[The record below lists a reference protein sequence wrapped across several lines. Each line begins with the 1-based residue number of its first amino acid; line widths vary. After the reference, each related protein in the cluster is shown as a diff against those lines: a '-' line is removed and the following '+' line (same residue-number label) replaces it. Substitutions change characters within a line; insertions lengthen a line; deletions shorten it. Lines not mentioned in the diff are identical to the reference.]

1 MTPEFPESSDQPER
15 RSEAPEARSPQSGV
29 GGDAQ
34 ADTRNGMYALPTD
47 GPVVGYTVATVARR
61 LGIASATLRTWAR
74 RYGLTASMK
83 TAGAHRRYT
92 DTDIAML
99 VRVQQL
105 VAHGI
110 PLAAAAASAI
120 SEAEGGQIPQ
130 SQSGVPAPPIRDAAP
145 ALNSSGG
152 GVIIPIGDSSPAA
165 RGLARAASSL
175 DSSECAR
182 IITSYLEQRGVIP
195 TWDELIRPV
204 LAGIGER
211 WQRTG
216 AGIEVEHALSHSII
230 AVLAR
235 SGQDLT
241 HPVNGRPVILACAAE
256 EQHSLPLYAI
266 YAALAERRIAAR
278 VLGART
284 PAESLGRAIER
295 TGPAAVVVWS
305 QFDATASTEYL
316 QALPRTRPPVTVI
329 VAGQGWDGQDIAGAT
344 HVTDL
349 NETVMAVQTA
359 LRV

>member
-15 RSEAPEARSPQSGV
+15 RSEASEAQSPQFGAE
-29 GGDAQ
+29 GQ
-34 ADTRNGMYALPTD
+34 APTDTRNGMYALPTD

-74 RYGLTASMK
+74 RYGLTASMT

-92 DTDIAML
+92 DTDVAML
-99 VRVQQL
+99 MRVQQL

-120 SEAEGGQIPQ
+120 SEAAGGLIPQPQ
-130 SQSGVPAPPIRDAAP
+130 SQPSIADVRDAVGSV
-145 ALNSSGG
+145 NTSGG
-152 GVIIPIGDSSPAA
+152 GVIIPMGDSSPAA

-182 IITSYLEQRGVIP
+182 IITNYLDQRGVIP
-195 TWDELIRPV
+195 TWDELLRPV

-216 AGIEVEHALSHSII
+216 AGVEVEHALSHSVI

-241 HPVNGRPVILACAAE
+241 HPVNSRPVILACAAE

-284 PAESLGRAIER
+284 PAESLARAIER

-305 QFDATASTEYL
+305 QFEATSSTEYL